1 MLYAAPK
8 NPSVDFLGIGDLQGK
23 SPRCK
28 AAIHGSII
36 IGKKETFPARAQKN
50 PSVDFSGDRRLARQ
64 ISALQSRHPRP
75 VIIGKEEKKLFSLG
89 NKREYLKKIICK
101 NRGS

>member
-1 MLYAAPK
+1 MLYPAPK

-28 AAIHGSII
+28 AAIHGSM
-36 IGKKETFPARAQKN
+36 
-50 PSVDFSGDRRLARQ
+50 
-64 ISALQSRHPRP
+64 
-75 VIIGKEEKKLFSLG
+75 IIGKEEKKKLFSWG